1 MDTLRGMDDNKLQT
15 EFNGRTITFTPLK
28 GSQGQV
34 LINMKYAKDVGV
46 ANRTFLRVVEKVV
59 GPEEWARIEEDMIDG
74 LDDGELAH
82 LLVDLIEKTNEFN
95 ERKNTAPTENDDDVD
110 AEIRRAQELLAKH
123 GQRP

>member
-1 MDTLRGMDDNKLQT
+1 MDTLWGMDDTKLETQ
-15 EFNGRTITFTPLK
+15 FNRRTITFTPLK
-28 GSQGQV
+28 GSQLQV
-34 LINMKYAKDVGV
+34 LINMKYQKDLAA

-95 ERKNTAPTENDDDVD
+95 ERKNTAPTEPADDID
-110 AEIRRAQELLAKH
+110 EELRKAQELLAKH